1 MKRYRVS
8 WTGSP
13 VVGGG
18 LSTFYTSP
26 SSEVG
31 GADDIEAFFSGIGGV
46 VATGVQWVI
55 PSSGDMINSED
66 GSLAGS
72 WSDPGTGGTVASSG
86 SGSWA
91 NGVGARIVWNT
102 DGLFRGRRV
111 RGSTFVVPIWIS
123 GYEGAG
129 NLTSTT
135 ITQLQ
140 NTADAL
146 VAALPELGIWSRP
159 VGLDAG
165 EFNAVTSATVPDKVS
180 WLRSRRT

>member
-1 MKRYRVS
+1 V
-8 WTGSP
+8 
-13 VVGGG
+13 
-18 LSTFYTSP
+18 
-26 SSEVG
+26 
-31 GADDIEAFFSGIGGV
+31 GGV
-46 VATGVQWVI
+46 VPSGVQWVI
-55 PSSGDMINSED
+55 PSSGDIIESVD

-86 SGSWA
+86 VGSWA

-102 DGLFRGRRV
+102 DGVFNGDRV
-111 RGSTFVVPIWIS
+111 RGSTFIVPLWIS
-123 GYEGAG
+123 AYEGAG

-159 VGLDAG
+159 AGLSQG
-165 EFNAVTSATVPDKVS
+165 EFNAVVSATVPDRVS

>member
-26 SSEVG
+26 TSEVG
-31 GADDIEAFFSGIGGV
+31 GADDLETFFTGIGAV
-46 VATGVQWVI
+46 VPTGVQFTI
-55 PSSGDMINSED
+55 PSSGDIIESSD

-72 WSDPGTGGTVASSG
+72 WSDPGTGGVVASSG

-102 DGLFRGRRV
+102 DGLFNGRRV
-111 RGSTFVVPIWIS
+111 RGATFVAPIWIS

-159 VGLDAG
+159 SGLSAG
-165 EFNAVTSATVPDKVS
+165 EFNLVTSATVPDKVS